1 MDTVTRVLIKV
12 LVKKFY
18 ERNAGLLAF
27 VFYAMFG
34 VVESNQLISYH
45 LSLIHGVLSSTIF
58 LLAVMTV
65 WFLYSLKSLLLVF
78 DELAQPQNQFLFSF
92 SMLSPVAQ
100 YTSMMVALIAIYLP
114 VLIYSSVIVIMG
126 FTNQLP
132 LPAFTVIVFHVF
144 VLIASARLITGR
156 LRTLHEKRR
165 FALLPTFR
173 LGWARPFSFFY
184 IGKLLNEIPLALLF
198 TKLFSLFCIFGFL
211 QIPLDHYEN
220 RVALLGFLFGLM
232 GHTIIV
238 FEFRKLEVERMTF
251 LRGLPLPVVWQYAQ
265 LVLVYL
271 LVISPEVIFLVL
283 NHLHFIDLVL
293 TTLFGIAFLL
303 YQHHQLYR
311 LGLNMDKHT
320 THTFALFLMSFMVV
334 LFKLAWLGAIVL
346 FMLAFINLK
355 RHYYSWESA

>member
-1 MDTVTRVLIKV
+1 MDTVARVLTKV

-34 VVESNQLISYH
+34 VVESNQIVSYH

-58 LLAVMTV
+58 LLVVMIV
-65 WFLYSLKSLLLVF
+65 WLLYSLKFLQLIFS
-78 DELAQPQNQFLFSF
+78 ELAQPQNQFLFLF
-92 SMLSPVAQ
+92 SMSPRMVQ
-100 YTSMMVALIAIYLP
+100 YTSMLVALIAIYLP
-114 VLIYSSVIVIMG
+114 VLIYSFFIVAVG

-132 LPAFTVIVFHVF
+132 LPALAVIVFHVA
-144 VLIASARLITGR
+144 VLIISARLVIGR
-156 LRTLHEKRR
+156 LCTLHEKQS
-165 FALLPTFR
+165 FALLPTLR

-184 IGKLLNEIPLALLF
+184 ISKLLNEIPLALLF
-198 TKLFSLFCIFGFL
+198 TKLFSLFSIFGFL

-251 LRGLPLPVVWQYAQ
+251 LRGLPLPAVRHYAQ

-271 LVISPEVIFLVL
+271 LVILPEVIFLFI
-283 NHLHFIDLVL
+283 NHLHAIDLVL
-293 TTLFGIAFLL
+293 TTFFGVAFLL
-303 YQHHQLYR
+303 YQHHRLYR
-311 LGLNMDKHT
+311 FGLNMDKHT
-320 THTFALFLMSFMVV
+320 THTFGLFLVSFMVV
-334 LFKLAWLGAIVL
+334 LFKLAWPGAMVL
-346 FMLAFINLK
+346 FVLAFVNLK
-355 RHYYSWESA
+355 RHYYSWEWA